1 MERGLEAQTPGVPME
16 KGAEHKM
23 PMFLLDSCS
32 TSPTQSYRDLPSDL
46 TSSFLA
52 KEQGRSRP
60 APSHLLIR

>member
-1 MERGLEAQTPGVPME
+1 MKVVRPDRGLEAQIPGVPME

-32 TSPTQSYRDLPSDL
+32 TSPTQSYKDLPSDL

-52 KEQGRSRP
+52 
-60 APSHLLIR
+60 